1 MKVYTPVLGIP
12 SIQVK
17 ELGETKLNAVVNKK
31 ETVEAFIRKGAFIVS
46 LPLNNQKEHLV
57 QFVKNLDGVILEGGE
72 HVHPSYYEE
81 EVSAKVLNKFY
92 DQERDGFDLALL
104 EIAFN
109 QGLPIIGICRGMQL
123 INVYFGGS
131 LNQYFSDDLE
141 KIHSQPL
148 PQVPRNKLVHDIV
161 VDHSSKLF
169 DILGKDKIT
178 VNSRH
183 SQSVKKLGN
192 NLTKSSWYDQNSSVV
207 ESIEYTS
214 DSKFILGLQWH
225 LEDLSDNNSD
235 KIISYFIDQARR
247 FRLNKT
253 DGK

>member
-1 MKVYTPVLGIP
+1 MPDYTPVLGIP

-31 ETVEAFIRKGAFIVS
+31 ETVGAFIKKGAFVVS
-46 LPLNNQKEHLV
+46 LPLNNQKEHLE
-57 QFVKNLDGVILEGGE
+57 QFVKNLDGVIFEGGE
-72 HVHPSYYEE
+72 HVHPRCYGEKESDN
-81 EVSAKVLNKFY
+81 VLNKFY
-92 DQERDGFDLALL
+92 DKERDNFDLALL
-104 EIAFN
+104 DIAVN

-148 PQVPRNKLVHDIV
+148 PQVPRDKLVHDLV

-169 DILGKDKIT
+169 EILGKDKIT

-192 NLTKSSWYDQNSSVV
+192 NLTKSSWYDQNNSVV
-207 ESIEYTS
+207 ESIEYTG
-214 DSKFILGLQWH
+214 DGRFILGIQWH
-225 LEDLSDNNSD
+225 LEDLSDDNSD
-235 KIISYFIDQARR
+235 NIISYFVDQARR
-247 FRLNKT
+247 YRLNKN
-253 DGK
+253 DGR